1 MTVARPTTDPAGR
14 LVEWLVIATVLA
26 FSPILIIGM
35 CIAVLCVAALAKVSS
50 SCRSF
55 LTCLCRSG

>member
-1 MTVARPTTDPAGR
+1 MSVARPTTDPAGR
-14 LVEWLVIATVLA
+14 LVERLVIAIVLA

-35 CIAVLCVAALAKVSS
+35 CIGVLCAAALAKVSS

-55 LTCLCRSG
+55 LACLCRGG